1 MLERMNREAGW
12 PHKCVSDAQGLNSG
26 RQTKEISMLRK
37 TILALTASA
46 ALGSAALAP
55 TSASAHWGGGWHGGW
70 GYRPFVR
77 VYAGPAYAYG
87 YGGCTVR
94 RWVYTP
100 YGAVL
105 RWVNVC

>member
-1 MLERMNREAGW
+1 
-12 PHKCVSDAQGLNSG
+12 
-26 RQTKEISMLRK
+26 MLRK
-37 TILALTASA
+37 TILAIAASA
-46 ALGSAALAP
+46 ALSVAALAP
-55 TSASAHWGGGWHGGW
+55 TSASAHWGGGWYGGW
-70 GYRPFVR
+70 GYHPFVR
-77 VYAGPAYAYG
+77 VYAGPVYGYG